1 MTMLTY
7 ILGAYLIILNI
18 LAFILMGRDKA
29 AARRGALRTP
39 ETTLLAL
46 AVLVGSLGGLL
57 GMLLFRH
64 KTRKPA
70 FRIGLPV
77 ILICHLLL
85 AGWLLHIE

>member
-1 MTMLTY
+1 MLLY
-7 ILGAYLIILNI
+7 LLGGYLALINI
-18 LAFILMGRDKA
+18 VLFALMGRDKA
-29 AARRGALRTP
+29 AAQKGARRTP

-46 AVLVGSLGGLL
+46 AVIGGSLGGWL

-70 FRIGLPV
+70 FRIGLPL

-85 AGWLLHIE
+85 AGWLLNM

>member
-1 MTMLTY
+1 MLSY
-7 ILGAYLIILNI
+7 LIGAYLALLN
-18 LAFILMGRDKA
+18 LVLFVLFGRDKA
-29 AARRGALRTP
+29 AARRGARRTP

-46 AVLVGSLGGLL
+46 AVLGGSLGGLL

-77 ILICHLLL
+77 ILICQLLL
-85 AGWLLHIE
+85 AGWLLHMG